1 MATYKLFFA
10 GSGGQGVLTM
20 GQMLTYAAM
29 YADMNA
35 TWLPSYGP
43 EMRGG
48 TANCTVVIS
57 PDKPVS
63 CPLIYEADD
72 VVVMNLPSLI
82 KFESLVKPGGNLF
95 INSSMIE
102 QKATRD
108 DINVY
113 YVPANDIAMALGNAR
128 TANVVMLGAMVHA
141 APVVP
146 VKMIYKIM
154 EKTFSGRKAHLL
166 DINKTAFHAW
176 ENREK

>member
-1 MATYKLFFA
+1 MATTKLFFA

-29 YADMNA
+29 YGDMNT

-48 TANCTVVIS
+48 TANCTVVIDT
-57 PDKPVS
+57 DKPVS

-113 YVPANDIAMALGNAR
+113 YVPCNQIGMDLGNAR
-128 TANVVMLGAMVHA
+128 TANMVMLGALVEVSR
-141 APVVP
+141 VVP
-146 VKMIYKIM
+146 VEMVYKIM
-154 EKTFSGRKAHLL
+154 EKTFSGRKAALL
-166 DINKTAFHAW
+166 DLNKKAFHAW
-176 ENREK
+176 KPE

>member
-1 MATYKLFFA
+1 
-10 GSGGQGVLTM
+10 M

-95 INSSMIE
+95 VNSSMIE

-113 YVPANDIAMALGNAR
+113 YVPANDIAMKLGNAR
-128 TANVVMLGAMVHA
+128 TANVVMLGAMVHV

-176 ENREK
+176 EKRDK

>member
-57 PDKPVS
+57 TDKPVS

-95 INSSMIE
+95 VNSSMIE

-108 DINVY
+108 DINVF
-113 YVPANDIAMALGNAR
+113 YVPANDIAMKLGNPR
-128 TANVVMLGAMVHA
+128 TANVVMLGAMVHV

-176 ENREK
+176 EKQK

>member
-95 INSSMIE
+95 VNSSMIE

-113 YVPANDIAMALGNAR
+113 YVPANDIAMKLGNAR
-128 TANVVMLGAMVHA
+128 TANVVMLGAMVHV

-166 DINKTAFHAW
+166 DINKTAFHEW
-176 ENREK
+176 EKREK